1 MEAMGPKQLSYL
13 APQRGFSVSFKELN
27 PVFESLRYFSES
39 ACLLCLKDLVYCP
52 NQICEGTINS
62 LIPQRDTIKTQ
73 RGSGLTS
80 LAFKEHR
87 ETLVVHFSPQRT

>member
-1 MEAMGPKQLSYL
+1 M
-13 APQRGFSVSFKELN
+13 APQCRLSVSLKELN
-27 PVFESLRYFSES
+27 PVREPLRYFPES

-52 NQICEGTINS
+52 NQICEATINS

-73 RGSGLTS
+73 RDSGLTS

-87 ETLVVHFSPQRT
+87 ETLVVHFSPQQT